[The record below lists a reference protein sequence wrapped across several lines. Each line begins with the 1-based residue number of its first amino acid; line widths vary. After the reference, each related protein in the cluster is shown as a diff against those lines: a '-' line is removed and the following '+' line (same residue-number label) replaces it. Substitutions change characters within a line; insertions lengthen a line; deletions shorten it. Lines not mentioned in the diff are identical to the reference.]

1 MICAKRELDQRAYNA
16 RQRTLLPLGE
26 VSTLTTVLNRA
37 ARRFALGFALGVAV
51 LAVGVPAGGAELL
64 RPSDAVLGVEMRE
77 RLEADPFA
85 MRWRVAGMESAAVF
99 EPGAWGR
106 PLALEL
112 FPDARVRAR
121 VRSAKTLPSGSR
133 WLAGTLEGGGHFTL
147 LRSAGGILRGEFH
160 SARGVFTIRSQGAG
174 RVLVEQRDVA
184 KMRDLHHH
192 HHDHGHHHDAMPE
205 QPPDKEPRQRPAARP
220 KGLPAVSPRAA
231 TDDEDDSQPVDILVV
246 YTQRV
251 EDYEGGPDEVIVT
264 LENEIARMNQVLENS
279 GLNSRRVRGI
289 FEKVDYEQAEHIGW
303 DSSNLRLTEADN
315 DEDGDYSALDEVF
328 PLIEK
333 HQADLVHL
341 FVRDALR
348 ACGAGGVYYG
358 NVDYWVRKYCE
369 SSDDVELCLYN
380 RRRREWRDYG
390 RFGVTAVKCISNYTF
405 PHELGHN
412 LGVFHDRGAY
422 NFGSREHFDRSG
434 PFKNYAFGYQNF
446 DFLETSGFCQAT
458 VMSAGYSCRREE
470 VSRGSIRTPYFSNPD
485 LFFPRPPARYDSSS
499 FKTDTPMGVPGDER
513 TIDPDGPVNA
523 SRAIDEVWHLV
534 AALSEPDAD
543 RLPGAVCRAGDLAA
557 DALAGLPPSLVF
569 APGAGARRF
578 ALPLSGPAGCV
589 AAAAP
594 RARAVSQRVGAA
606 ARPWRLSPWPAA
618 AAFQVSVEQPA
629 GERREHRLSFAA
641 ERHWGPCSATSR
653 AAAVVDLVEP
663 VNWEGRIAEQ
673 PTGVRPAG
681 IALERGSAHAFCAG
695 APAKHLRRLGD
706 FDGDGRADALLRHA
720 DGHWRYHPLDGGRVL
735 PGAGDGQLTGNPSVA
750 VAGVGDFDGDG
761 RDDVL
766 MRRGSGSWYYYAMN
780 GRRSVAGSGEAAL
793 PADRRWRVAGVGD
806 FDRDGKDDVLLRRLD
821 GQWDGETGE
830 SWRYHLMD
838 GRAVRGAGRP
848 AGLRAEHPVATW
860 VAGVGDFDGDGR
872 DDALLR
878 RLDGTWH
885 YYPFHLDAGLFAGA
899 GAVAL
904 PGDLAWGVAG
914 VADFNG
920 DGRDGVLLRHADGRW
935 RHERMDGRL
944 ALPGGGVGDLPADA
958 AVWTAGVGDMDG
970 DGKAEVLTRRGHGAW
985 GYYGL
990 DGNGAFAYRGEVDL
1004 AGESAWGVLS
1014 GGVAAPPR
1022 ASAAIGVHLLAA
1034 GADAT
1039 LDLSEHFAD
1048 GSALVFEAASSDA
1061 EVARVRVAGGV
1072 LTLTGGADGRATVT
1086 VTARDADGHVVRQTF
1101 LVVVGRGG
1109 VRACEVPLFLA
1120 ASSEGRQGF
1129 VRLVN
1134 RSDDAG
1140 AVVVTPVDDAGVVGG
1155 HVTVSVGAGQTV
1167 HFNSEDLENGNPN
1180 KAWLSGGAGAPSQG
1194 DWRLCMET
1202 DLALEALAYARTSDG
1217 FLTTLHETVGAAGKH
1232 HEVAFFNPGGNA
1244 AQASRL
1250 RLVNASAAEAAVTI
1264 VGTDDNGVLGRGV
1277 ALTLAADA
1285 ARTVGAAEL
1294 EAGAAGLSGMLGDGA
1309 GKWRLRVSSDRDI
1322 QAMSLLDAPGGN
1334 LTNLSTTAPGGGIPL
1349 FPRDAHPD
1357 GLQGFARVVNRAD
1370 RDAVVTIHAIG
1381 DDGARAGPV
1390 FLSLGAGAARHFNSR
1405 DLALGN
1411 AAKGLAG
1418 GVGASAVDW
1427 RLELGANVPIQ
1438 PLAYIRTP
1446 DGFVTSMHDLAPLV
1460 GGAREVV
1467 MFNPA
1472 SNRNQASRLRIINPG
1487 AEDAAVTIAGVDDNG
1502 AGGAASVS
1510 LTVPAGQ
1517 AATLTARDLEEGV
1530 SEDGTVALAGMLG
1543 DGAGK
1548 WRLRVSSDQPVQVMS
1563 LLASPTGNLT
1573 NLSSRRTGPAA
1584 GEGGAAGGG
1593 FRDCA
1598 ECPEMVAVPAGSFMM
1613 GAPEE
1618 EEGSSGAERPV
1629 HRVDIAAP
1637 FAIGVHEVTF
1647 AQWDACV
1654 AAGGC
1659 EPPRTHNVRADRP
1672 VTDVSWH
1679 DAQGYVEWLSAHTNE
1694 TYRLPSE
1701 AEWEY
1706 AARAGTRT
1714 PFHFGETISTD
1725 QANYDGTTAYGDG
1738 DVGENRAEMLPVG
1751 SFPANAWGLR
1761 DVHGNAAEW
1770 TQDCRSG
1777 SYDGAPAD
1785 GGAWEEGDCAYR
1797 VTRGGSWP
1805 SPPEWVRSAARLPVR
1820 ADWRNTEGIR
1830 VVRELGD

>member
-1 MICAKRELDQRAYNA
+1 
-16 RQRTLLPLGE
+16 
-26 VSTLTTVLNRA
+26 
-37 ARRFALGFALGVAV
+37 
-51 LAVGVPAGGAELL
+51 
-64 RPSDAVLGVEMRE
+64 
-77 RLEADPFA
+77 
-85 MRWRVAGMESAAVF
+85 
-99 EPGAWGR
+99 
-106 PLALEL
+106 
-112 FPDARVRAR
+112 
-121 VRSAKTLPSGSR
+121 
-133 WLAGTLEGGGHFTL
+133 
-147 LRSAGGILRGEFH
+147 
-160 SARGVFTIRSQGAG
+160 
-174 RVLVEQRDVA
+174 
-184 KMRDLHHH
+184 
-192 HHDHGHHHDAMPE
+192 
-205 QPPDKEPRQRPAARP
+205 
-220 KGLPAVSPRAA
+220 
-231 TDDEDDSQPVDILVV
+231 
-246 YTQRV
+246 
-251 EDYEGGPDEVIVT
+251 
-264 LENEIARMNQVLENS
+264 
-279 GLNSRRVRGI
+279 
-289 FEKVDYEQAEHIGW
+289 
-303 DSSNLRLTEADN
+303 
-315 DEDGDYSALDEVF
+315 
-328 PLIEK
+328 
-333 HQADLVHL
+333 
-341 FVRDALR
+341 
-348 ACGAGGVYYG
+348 
-358 NVDYWVRKYCE
+358 
-369 SSDDVELCLYN
+369 
-380 RRRREWRDYG
+380 
-390 RFGVTAVKCISNYTF
+390 
-405 PHELGHN
+405 
-412 LGVFHDRGAY
+412 
-422 NFGSREHFDRSG
+422 
-434 PFKNYAFGYQNF
+434 
-446 DFLETSGFCQAT
+446 
-458 VMSAGYSCRREE
+458 
-470 VSRGSIRTPYFSNPD
+470 
-485 LFFPRPPARYDSSS
+485 
-499 FKTDTPMGVPGDER
+499 MGVPGEER
-513 TIDPDGPVNA
+513 TIDPNGPVNA

-534 AALSEPDAD
+534 SALSEPDAD
-543 RLPGAVCRAGDLAA
+543 SLPGAVCRAGDLAA

-578 ALPLSGPAGCV
+578 ALPLSGPAECV
-589 AAAAP
+589 AAATP

-663 VNWEGRIAEQ
+663 VNWEGGIAAQ
-673 PTGVRPAG
+673 PTGARPAS

-766 MRRGSGSWYYYAMN
+766 MRRGSGSWHYYPMD

-830 SWRYHLMD
+830 NWRYHLMD

-885 YYPFHLDAGLFAGA
+885 YYPFHLDVGLFAGA

-904 PGDLAWGVAG
+904 PGDLAWAVAG

-935 RHERMDGRL
+935 LHQPMNGRAVL
-944 ALPGGGVGDLPADA
+944 QGGGVGDLPADA
-958 AVWTAGVGDMDG
+958 AVWAAGVGDMDG

-985 GYYGL
+985 GYYSL

-1022 ASAAIGVHLLAA
+1022 ASAAIGVQLLAA

-1048 GSALVFEAASSDA
+1048 SSALVFEAASSDA
-1061 EVARVRVAGGV
+1061 DVARVRVAGGV
-1072 LTLTGGADGRATVT
+1072 LTLTGGADGGATVT

-1101 LVVVGRGG
+1101 LVVVGEGRGRF
-1109 VRACEVPLFLA
+1109 RACEVPLFLA
-1120 ASSEGRQGF
+1120 ASTEGRQGF

-1134 RSDDAG
+1134 RSNDAG
-1140 AVVVTPVDDAGVVGG
+1140 AVIVMPVDDAGVAGG
-1155 HVTVSVGAGQTV
+1155 HVTASVGAGQTV
-1167 HFNSEDLENGNPN
+1167 HFNSDDLENGNPN
-1180 KAWLSGGAGAPSQG
+1180 KAWLSGSAGAPSQG
-1194 DWRLCMET
+1194 DWRLCLET
-1202 DLALEALAYARTSDG
+1202 DLALEVLAYARTSDG
-1217 FLTTLHETVGAAGKH
+1217 FLTTLHETVGAAGKS

-1264 VGTDDNGVLGRGV
+1264 AGTDDNGARGTGGGDV
-1277 ALTLAADA
+1277 ALTLTAGA

-1309 GKWRLRVSSDRDI
+1309 GKWRLRVTSDQDI

-1334 LTNLSTTAPGGGIPL
+1334 LTNLSTTAPAGGGIPL

-1390 FLSLGAGAARHFNSR
+1390 FLSLDAGAARQFNSR

-1467 MFNPA
+1467 TFNPA

-1487 AEDAAVTIAGVDDNG
+1487 AEDAAVTIAGVDDSG
-1502 AGGAASVS
+1502 AGGVAAVS

-1548 WRLRVSSDQPVQVMS
+1548 WRLRVSSDQSVQVMS

-1659 EPPRTHNVRADRP
+1659 DGYEPWSHPQHGARADRP

-1679 DAQGYVEWLSAHTNE
+1679 DAQGYVEWLSAHTGE
-1694 TYRLPSE
+1694 AYRLPSE

-1714 PFHFGETISTD
+1714 PFHFGETISTN
-1725 QANYDGTTAYGDG
+1725 QANYDGRTAYGDG
-1738 DVGENRAEMLPVG
+1738 GVGENRNKMLPVG

-1770 TQDCRSG
+1770 TQDCYMAT
-1777 SYDGAPAD
+1777 YDGAPAD
-1785 GGAWEEGDCAYR
+1785 GSAWEEDDCAER
-1797 VTRGGSWP
+1797 MTRGGSWP
-1805 SPPEWVRSAARLPVR
+1805 SPPDRVRSAARLPVPPD
-1820 ADWRNTEGIR
+1820 ARNVEGIR